1 MRNLIYF
8 LISILLIIGCAKRGS
23 PTGGPKDSIPP
34 VLVNA
39 NPKLNSTN
47 FNEEEIRLTF
57 DEWIKLD
64 KVQDQ
69 LIISPPI
76 DNSSYEIKP
85 LSGVTK
91 KVFIRFI
98 DSLNSETTYTINF
111 GNSIKDNNENNTLTF
126 FNYTFSTG
134 ETLDSLY
141 VKGLISDA
149 FDREPSNYVS
159 LQLYRIDSILEDS
172 IVFKNKPTYISN
184 TLDSASYKFQNV
196 KEGKYLIIALKDLNN
211 NYLFDPFFEKIGFID
226 SLITL
231 PKDSIID
238 FKLFKEETELVW
250 DRPHFINSEKIGFG
264 YYGKL
269 DIDKI
274 ELNSKIPDSVSYTFL
289 KEKETDTLNLWL
301 SRNSFDSLN
310 FNLIE
315 KDTIKLTTI
324 KFDRKRDTLI
334 DSLRISSKT
343 SNILHLKESFKLS
356 YNIPIYK
363 IVDSLINIRNI
374 DSLLISFKTRIN
386 KDEEE
391 LDIIFEVSPSDEY
404 NINLYPNAIV
414 DIRGNVNDTLNYK
427 VITQTLED
435 YGNIYLDVVR
445 NNDSK
450 FILHLIDNNGDI
462 IREYINISQNS
473 TYSFDLIRPGKYSFR
488 LIEDLNENSKWDTG
502 DYLKKIQPEPVY
514 YYKDEIEVRANWDLN
529 ETFNLN
535 SRLIRKNDSILR
547 N

>member
-8 LISILLIIGCAKRGS
+8 LISILLINGCAKRGS

-149 FDREPSNYVS
+149 FDKEPSNYVS

-315 KDTIKLTTI
+315 KDTIKLTTV

-343 SNILHLKESFKLS
+343 ANILHLKESFKLS

-404 NINLYPNAIV
+404 NINLYPNAIE
-414 DIRGNVNDTLNYK
+414 DIRGNVNDTLSYK

>member
-8 LISILLIIGCAKRGS
+8 LISILLINGCAKRSS

-39 NPKLNSTN
+39 SPKLNSTN

-76 DNSSYEIKP
+76 DNNSYEIKP

-149 FDREPSNYVS
+149 FDREPNNYVS

-211 NYLFDPFFEKIGFID
+211 NYLFDPFFEQIGFID

-274 ELNSKIPDSVSYTFL
+274 ELNSKIPDSVNYTFL

-301 SRNSFDSLN
+301 SRNNFDSLN

-315 KDTIKLTTI
+315 KDTIKLTTV

-343 SNILHLKESFKLS
+343 ANILHLKESFKLS

-391 LDIIFEVSPSDEY
+391 LDIIFEASPSDEY

-462 IREYINISQNS
+462 VREYINVSQNS

-502 DYLKKIQPEPVY
+502 NYLKKIKPEPVY

-535 SRLIRKNDSILR
+535 SILIRKNDSILR

>member
-343 SNILHLKESFKLS
+343 ANILHLKESFKLS